1 MRLAPKSGKYRY
13 EPIVGHKK
21 NIFEGNCVGH
31 LKTVKDDRILLF
43 IGLVAV
49 VSFLPK
55 EFVCIGNSRV
65 IWKFVFC
72 SSKIFLEHSLL
83 KGQCSL

>member
-13 EPIVGHKK
+13 EPIVGRKK

-43 IGLVAV
+43 IGLDAV

-55 EFVCIGNSRV
+55 EVVCIGNSRV

-72 SSKIFLEHSLL
+72 SSKTFLEYSLL